1 MYQAIKPRII
11 KHVDFFF
18 FNKLQYFFQTRTG
31 QPASIF
37 TLLNDARFSS
47 LSNPTHRAGQPGERC
62 NQAPREK
69 HKTNLLWLMERGR
82 EETPAHHKSGAYMC
96 TLVPTAG
103 CFECQTGTS

>member
-1 MYQAIKPRII
+1 M
-11 KHVDFFF
+11 
-18 FNKLQYFFQTRTG
+18 G

-37 TLLNDARFSS
+37 ILLNDARFSS